1 MSREVLD
8 SGSSDTDWDE
18 PDVPPARSSVLRRRW
33 RSPVVLVVA
42 FLLGGAAGALGWN
55 AWQDQQDAAVA
66 ASTIDLTARLRNAPT
81 SEEGTLV
88 QGYVLIENEGP
99 ETVRIEEIAIAG
111 PGYVPRSDSVEPFR
125 SGVRGVDDATHRL
138 RHRVRRLPGCVG
150 AGPAAGAYC
159 GWRFTAV
166 AAPACRRAASP
177 VAAPAGRVP
186 AR

>member
-111 PGYVPRSDSVEPFR
+111 PGYVPSFR
-125 SGVRGVDDATHRL
+125 QR
-138 RHRVRRLPGCVG
+138 
-150 AGPAAGAYC
+150 
-159 GWRFTAV
+159 
-166 AAPACRRAASP
+166 
-177 VAAPAGRVP
+177 
-186 AR
+186 